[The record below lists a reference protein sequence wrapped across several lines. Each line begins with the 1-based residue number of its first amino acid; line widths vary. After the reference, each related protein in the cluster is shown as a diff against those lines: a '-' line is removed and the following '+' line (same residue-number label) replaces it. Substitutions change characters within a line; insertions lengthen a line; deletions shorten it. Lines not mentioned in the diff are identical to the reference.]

1 MGEEI
6 TVHVENVDGVVW
18 SYVTPSL
25 GQFPETPL
33 HEVLLW
39 ILEQINFG
47 NFRIESDSRQ
57 RNVSLVLGLDAAPG
71 SRDTTVDLVAANTRK
86 QLVCVDLA
94 GWCAIAR
101 EQGVE
106 PKARNLVDELPSA
119 PNAAYFYTDLWYAF
133 AIVDVLKRI
142 REKTFVFSAPPIL
155 GKTTPDVIN
164 LLGEAT
170 RAFLFRFN
178 RASVAL
184 CRACVEA
191 LLKDRLKDRRED
203 VRREMQSPNKR
214 GELEALIRV
223 AQQSGLLSDEMA
235 DWAHVIRKSGNDV
248 VHSSEGPTDDKAWE
262 VLVKTRGIAEFIHR

>member
-6 TVHVENVDGVVW
+6 TVNIEDVDGAVW
-18 SYVTPSL
+18 SYITQL

-39 ILEQINFG
+39 ILEQINLG
-47 NFRIESDSRQ
+47 NFRIETDSRQ
-57 RNVSLVLGLDAAPG
+57 RNVSLVLGLDAAP
-71 SRDTTVDLVAANTRK
+71 SARDTTVELVAANTRK
-86 QLVCVDLA
+86 QLTCRDLA

-106 PKARNLVDELPSA
+106 PKGRNLVDELRSA
-119 PNAAYFYTDLWYAF
+119 PNAADFYTDLWYAF
-133 AIVDVLKRI
+133 AMVDILKRI

-155 GKTTPDVIN
+155 GEAPTDVIH

-170 RAFLFRFN
+170 RAYLCHFN

-191 LLKDRLKDRRED
+191 LLKDRLKRKRED
-203 VRREMQSPNKR
+203 VRFEMQSGT
-214 GELEALIRV
+214 GEVDALIRV
-223 AQQSGLLSDEMA
+223 AAKEGVLSNDMA
-235 DWAHVIRKSGNDV
+235 EWAQAIRKSGNKAL
-248 VHSSEGPTDDKAWE
+248 HAEGPSDDEAWQ
-262 VLVKTRGIAEFIHR
+262 VLLWTRGIAEFLHT